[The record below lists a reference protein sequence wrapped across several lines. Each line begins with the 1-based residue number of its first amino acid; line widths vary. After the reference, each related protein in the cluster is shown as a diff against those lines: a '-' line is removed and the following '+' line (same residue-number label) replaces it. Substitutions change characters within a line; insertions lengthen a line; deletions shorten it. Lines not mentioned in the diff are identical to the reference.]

1 LVIILSFLIILFFLR
16 FSRALPE
23 SAYHDEVG
31 VGGTINHVTTEFIHH
46 IDKNL
51 LEKNDEFHNEI
62 NHRLIKVF
70 SNILI
75 PSITDFKRKLEQVN
89 KY

>member
-1 LVIILSFLIILFFLR
+1 MAENS
-16 FSRALPE
+16 
-23 SAYHDEVG
+23 YHDEVG
-31 VGGTINHVTTEFIHH
+31 VGGTINHVTTEFIHT

-51 LEKNDEFHNEI
+51 LEKNDAFHNEI

-75 PSITDFKRKLEQVN
+75 PSMNDFKRKLDTVN
-89 KY
+89 LIKMINNFY

>member
-1 LVIILSFLIILFFLR
+1 M
-16 FSRALPE
+16 AE

-31 VGGTINHVTTEFIHH
+31 VGGTINHVTSEHIHK
-46 IDKNL
+46 IDKKF

-75 PSITDFKRKLEQVN
+75 PSMGEYKRKLDAVN
-89 KY
+89 

>member
-1 LVIILSFLIILFFLR
+1 MFLILR
-16 FSRALPE
+16 FSRSLAD

-31 VGGTINHVTTEFIHH
+31 VGGTINHVTTEYIHE

-51 LEKNDEFHNEI
+51 MDKNEEFHNEI

-75 PSITDFKRKLEQVN
+75 PSMSDYKRRLDLVSLI
-89 KY
+89 